1 MSATAVPP
9 LVTWTG
15 RLFVIGSVL
24 FMLGVPLSQVP
35 ALPPLVSALTFAVGA
50 VFFTAAATCQLLLAR
65 RELPASARHLIT
77 FWRGRTSDWVSAAV
91 QLAGTVMFN
100 VNTIHA
106 AVLIGADPTVLD
118 RAVWR
123 PDAVGSVLFL
133 VSGLV
138 AMAPE
143 VRERRHAHVSLRSA
157 TIAWLNLA
165 GSILFGASAI
175 GAYVIVDTGR
185 QVSLVWSNVGTFWGA
200 ACFAFAAVLFGR
212 PDPAAPPVAPRPEPT
227 RRRETRP

>member
-123 PDAVGSVLFL
+123 PDAVG
-133 VSGLV
+133 
-138 AMAPE
+138 
-143 VRERRHAHVSLRSA
+143 
-157 TIAWLNLA
+157 
-165 GSILFGASAI
+165 
-175 GAYVIVDTGR
+175 
-185 QVSLVWSNVGTFWGA
+185 
-200 ACFAFAAVLFGR
+200 
-212 PDPAAPPVAPRPEPT
+212 
-227 RRRETRP
+227 